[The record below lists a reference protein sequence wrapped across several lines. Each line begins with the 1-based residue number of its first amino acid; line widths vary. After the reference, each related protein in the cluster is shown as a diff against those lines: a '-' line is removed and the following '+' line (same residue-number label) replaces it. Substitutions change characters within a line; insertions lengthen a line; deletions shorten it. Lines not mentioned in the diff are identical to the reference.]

1 MWRTLTQT
9 YINWLQTPVQ
19 QWGAL
24 RFFTIGVYLWFFFSA
39 TVVWDIRELLW
50 GPKTILLRYSGD
62 SSPATNIAY
71 ALVYQLSLFPY
82 IYYPHLLFALLSIFQ
97 FRGVFIFRFLTWFT
111 GVLLFYAGVN
121 AFNSS
126 YLLMLLLAFYC
137 IPVNTSTASISGN
150 IFNRVALIAA
160 TTQICIVYFLSGLYK
175 LSGEMWVNGD
185 AIYYTLEM
193 ERFSREWV
201 KSSGITSL
209 SFLMKSAN
217 YLILA
222 YQLLFPIIIWIKKW
236 RYPVLIIGTGFH
248 LITMFIMNLWDF
260 GFAMLI
266 GYIIFFRK
274 K

>member
-1 MWRTLTQT
+1 M
-9 YINWLQTPVQ
+9 
-19 QWGAL
+19 
-24 RFFTIGVYLWFFFSA
+24 GVYLWLFFSSA
-39 TVVWDIRELLW
+39 VLWDIREILW
-50 GPKTILLRYSGD
+50 GPKTVLLRFAGD

-71 ALVYQLSLFPY
+71 ALVYRLHIFNY
-82 IYYPHLLFALLSIFQ
+82 VYYPHLALALLSLFQ
-97 FRGVFIFRFLTWFT
+97 FKGVFVVRILTWLT

-126 YLLMLLLAFYC
+126 YLLILLLAFYC
-137 IPVNTSTASISGN
+137 IPVNTSTKSISGH
-150 IFNRVALIAA
+150 IFNRVAILAA
-160 TTQICIVYFLSGLYK
+160 TIQICIVYFLSGLYK
-175 LSGEMWVNGD
+175 LSGDMWVNGD

-201 KSSGITSL
+201 KNSGITSV
-209 SFLMKSAN
+209 SFLMKGTN

-248 LITMFIMNLWDF
+248 LITMFVMNLWDF

>member
-1 MWRTLTQT
+1 MGSFAIFLYRCLFMV
-9 YINWLQTPVQ
+9 L
-19 QWGAL
+19 
-24 RFFTIGVYLWFFFSA
+24 FFSDCRLGYSWIA
-39 TVVWDIRELLW
+39 LGPRLYIHAVFRRQFSEHQHCLRSGLSPVHFSFCLL
-50 GPKTILLRYSGD
+50 PTFDFR
-62 SSPATNIAY
+62 P
-71 ALVYQLSLFPY
+71 LS
-82 IYYPHLLFALLSIFQ
+82 AFQ
-97 FRGVFIFRFLTWFT
+97 FKGVFIFRFLTWLS

-137 IPVNTSTASISGN
+137 IPVNTSTTNISGH
-150 IFNRVALIAA
+150 IFNRIAVIAA
-160 TTQICIVYFLSGLYK
+160 TVQICIVYFLSGLYK

-185 AIYYTLEM
+185 AIYYTLEL

-201 KSSGITSL
+201 KNSGMTSL
-209 SFLMKSAN
+209 SFLMKGAN

-236 RYPVLIIGTGFH
+236 RIPVLIVGTAFH
-248 LITMFIMNLWDF
+248 LITMFVMNLWDF

>member
-1 MWRTLTQT
+1 MIEKSLSYYTS
-9 YINWLQTPVQ
+9 WLQNPVNR
-19 QWGAL
+19 WGAL
-24 RFFTIGVYLWFFFSA
+24 RFFSIGVYLWFFFSA
-39 TVVWDIRELLW
+39 IAVWDIRELLW
-50 GPKTILLRYSGD
+50 GPGSIFMRFSGD
-62 SSPATNIAY
+62 SSPSTNIAY
-71 ALVYQLSLFPY
+71 ALVYRLSIFPFV
-82 IYYPHLLFALLSIFQ
+82 YYPHLIFALLSAFQ
-97 FRGVFIFRFLTWFT
+97 FKGVFIFRFLTWLS

-137 IPVNTSTASISGN
+137 IPVNTSTTNISGH
-150 IFNRVALIAA
+150 IFNRIAVIAA
-160 TTQICIVYFLSGLYK
+160 TVQICIVYFLSGLYK

-185 AIYYTLEM
+185 AIYYTLEL

-201 KSSGITSL
+201 KNSGMTSL
-209 SFLMKSAN
+209 SFLMKGAN

-236 RYPVLIIGTGFH
+236 RIPVLIVGTAFH
-248 LITMFIMNLWDF
+248 LITMFVMNLWDF